1 MKPGTTKV
9 GASSSI
15 YRRNGK
21 SPGASIGNIKKHAS
35 FIRHGHARTYSK
47 SIRDTC
53 TKELLP
59 VEAGLIRLPET
70 GTKQELPS
78 LAKAIIHL
86 GNPSDRPSWP
96 GGVARSAGVVDQSH
110 YRIEPPSN
118 PVGLGYIVFGISD
131 IRVAGET
138 LFAL

>member
-96 GGVARSAGVVDQSH
+96 GGMAAAKPQTGWLFKFHKEVLGRGVL
-110 YRIEPPSN
+110 N
-118 PVGLGYIVFGISD
+118 FG
-131 IRVAGET
+131 V
-138 LFAL
+138 